1 MSETAAGI
9 SCLPLKVNFIRF
21 RFSLSLVLRFGQVC
35 VVCVCAQMMS
45 GQTVVQ
51 LLWKL
56 VKLQQRFA
64 HILRQNFASQI
75 WTSVSQHLVKCSLT
89 SWGFLT
95 NWNEILRLRTKIY
108 KLAHGETREIARCQ
122 VLTTKFTIHIVT
134 WFDELFW
141 TCDNISRQ
149 IDQNKFGWSRK
160 KLVKV
165 LARKCRV
172 LITYMN

>member
-1 MSETAAGI
+1 
-9 SCLPLKVNFIRF
+9 
-21 RFSLSLVLRFGQVC
+21 
-35 VVCVCAQMMS
+35 MMS

-56 VKLQQRFA
+56 VKLQQQRFA

-172 LITYMN
+172 LITYMNWLWSIDLYIFFC